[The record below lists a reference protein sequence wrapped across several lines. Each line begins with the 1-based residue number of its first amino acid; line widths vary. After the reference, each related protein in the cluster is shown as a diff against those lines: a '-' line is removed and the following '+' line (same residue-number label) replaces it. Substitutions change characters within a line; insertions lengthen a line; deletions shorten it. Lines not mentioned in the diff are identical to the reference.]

1 MTDPTF
7 DGPSKRIV
15 IPATTP
21 ISAQNVYSAWK
32 RWVLVGNAEWVEA
45 FRPVAGDPISPT
57 QNVAP
62 YFFLNTSAGWRIQP
76 FEANHELRVAGNL
89 YSEDPDLS
97 MFAPTLGAYT
107 VTVVVERSA
116 SSIEVLTGGGSVPTA
131 DQVAEA
137 VWQKSI
143 PSDYAAGS
151 AGQKLGALPSANDI
165 ATIVSGSGLTPAQ
178 ATMLLELYRLG
189 GLDPTRPLVVSST
202 RRRVPESGSDIDQR
216 ILDNGGV
223 ITVERQ

>member
-1 MTDPTF
+1 MGFVF
-7 DGPSKRIV
+7 DGQNKRIV
-15 IPATTP
+15 VDSTAPF
-21 ISAQNVYSAWK
+21 SAQDMYSRWK
-32 RWVLVGNAEWVEA
+32 EWVLAGNAEWSEA
-45 FRPVAGDPISPT
+45 FRSVAGDPISPT
-57 QNVAP
+57 QSVAP
-62 YFFLNTSAGWRIQP
+62 YFFLNTSAGWRIRP
-76 FEANHELRVAGNL
+76 HEANHELRVAGNL

-97 MFAPTLGAYT
+97 LFAPTLGAFT

-131 DQVAEA
+131 NDVADA
-137 VWQKSI
+137 VWQKNVPGS
-143 PSDYAAGS
+143 YAVGS
-151 AGQKLGALPSANDI
+151 AGQRLGTLPSADDV
-165 ATIVSGSGLTPAQ
+165 ATVVAGSGLTSAQ